1 MILTF
6 FGISHNYFCIGKVMD
21 WVYGSRNHDW
31 LFVHGGL
38 ATMGR
43 RGRSGSQEFVV
54 IAWKERERER
64 GGCLGCHQ
72 WRHLEMTT
80 RQHSIEVADG
90 ALMGRWFWARGGE
103 IGAGVSVKDNEGVL
117 VMTQRRAAW
126 RSGRPKVA
134 TGVWRSKMTKG
145 NWVGRSNKRLGQI
158 ADWADKKI
166 WLRV

>member
-54 IAWKERERER
+54 IAWKERERRLFRLSPMAPLGDDHTTTLNR
-64 GGCLGCHQ
+64 GGRWCSDGEMVLG
-72 WRHLEMTT
+72 
-80 RQHSIEVADG
+80 
-90 ALMGRWFWARGGE
+90 
-103 IGAGVSVKDNEGVL
+103 
-117 VMTQRRAAW
+117 AW
-126 RSGRPKVA
+126 R
-134 TGVWRSKMTKG
+134 
-145 NWVGRSNKRLGQI
+145 RLEPG
-158 ADWADKKI
+158 
-166 WLRV
+166 